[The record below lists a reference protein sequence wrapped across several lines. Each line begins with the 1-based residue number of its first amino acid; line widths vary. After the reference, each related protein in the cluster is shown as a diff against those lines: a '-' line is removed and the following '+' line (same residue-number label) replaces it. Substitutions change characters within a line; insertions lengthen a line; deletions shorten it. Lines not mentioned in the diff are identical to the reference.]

1 MIVRKSFSQFV
12 HEAITSSARAST
24 SAPSTS
30 VPRPDI
36 ITTPKPAPTS
46 TTSTTPKPILN
57 VGGTGA
63 QPAPSYSTATN
74 VKPVGTSLSSSAI
87 RPATPAPKPS
97 PTLDDLRSAAAKA
110 TMAGPSREAQ
120 ALMSPRAKAMLGQ
133 SKLDAG
139 IKAQQGVEAM
149 RSSMPSSSSTPLP
162 AANAEWAKA
171 NPKLAAAYAE
181 KQRIRGTAQTDNPLM
196 RDMRSSLSLTPSV
209 QSKDV
214 STLGRGNQSLV
225 QNPNAVKPL
234 TPTTQTSPKPT
245 APPQP
250 QTKPPTSGLTDAER
264 KRIDDFKA
272 LGPLQKMQQR
282 STIEKELQQMTPEKR
297 KEIMDYYNR

>member
-12 HEAITSSARAST
+12 KEATAS
-24 SAPSTS
+24 
-30 VPRPDI
+30 
-36 ITTPKPAPTS
+36 
-46 TTSTTPKPILN
+46 
-57 VGGTGA
+57 
-63 QPAPSYSTATN
+63 
-74 VKPVGTSLSSSAI
+74 
-87 RPATPAPKPS
+87 S

-110 TMAGPSREAQ
+110 TMAGPSKEAQ

-149 RSSMPSSSSTPLP
+149 KSSMPSSTPTPLP
-162 AANAEWAKA
+162 TPNAQWAKA
-171 NPKLAAAYAE
+171 NPKLAATYT
-181 KQRIRGTAQTDNPLM
+181 QRQQTRGTAQTDNPLM
-196 RDMRSSLSLTPSV
+196 RDMRSSLPQPKL
-209 QSKDV
+209 
-214 STLGRGNQSLV
+214 
-225 QNPNAVKPL
+225 
-234 TPTTQTSPKPT
+234 PTTQAPT

>member
-12 HEAITSSARAST
+12 KEATAS
-24 SAPSTS
+24 
-30 VPRPDI
+30 
-36 ITTPKPAPTS
+36 
-46 TTSTTPKPILN
+46 
-57 VGGTGA
+57 
-63 QPAPSYSTATN
+63 
-74 VKPVGTSLSSSAI
+74 
-87 RPATPAPKPS
+87 S

-110 TMAGPSREAQ
+110 TMAGPSKEAQ
-120 ALMSPRAKAMLGQ
+120 ALMSPRAKAFMGQ

-139 IKAQQGVEAM
+139 IKAQQGVESMKA
-149 RSSMPSSSSTPLP
+149 SMPSSTPTPLP
-162 AANAEWAKA
+162 TPNAQWAKA
-171 NPKLAAAYAE
+171 NPKLAAAYT
-181 KQRIRGTAQTDNPLM
+181 QRQQTRGTSQTDNPLM
-196 RDMRSSLSLTPSV
+196 KDMRSNLPQPKLPTSQT
-209 QSKDV
+209 
-214 STLGRGNQSLV
+214 
-225 QNPNAVKPL
+225 
-234 TPTTQTSPKPT
+234 TTQAPT

>member
-12 HEAITSSARAST
+12 KEATAS
-24 SAPSTS
+24 
-30 VPRPDI
+30 
-36 ITTPKPAPTS
+36 
-46 TTSTTPKPILN
+46 
-57 VGGTGA
+57 
-63 QPAPSYSTATN
+63 
-74 VKPVGTSLSSSAI
+74 
-87 RPATPAPKPS
+87 S

-110 TMAGPSREAQ
+110 TMAGPSKEAQ
-120 ALMSPRAKAMLGQ
+120 ALMSPRAKAFMGQ

-149 RSSMPSSSSTPLP
+149 KASMPSSTPTPLP
-162 AANAEWAKA
+162 TPNAQWAKA
-171 NPKLAAAYAE
+171 NPKLAATYT
-181 KQRIRGTAQTDNPLM
+181 QRQQTRGTVQTDNPLM
-196 RDMRSSLSLTPSV
+196 RDMRSSLP
-209 QSKDV
+209 QPK
-214 STLGRGNQSLV
+214 
-225 QNPNAVKPL
+225 A
-234 TPTTQTSPKPT
+234 PTSQTPT

>member
-12 HEAITSSARAST
+12 KEATAS
-24 SAPSTS
+24 
-30 VPRPDI
+30 
-36 ITTPKPAPTS
+36 
-46 TTSTTPKPILN
+46 
-57 VGGTGA
+57 
-63 QPAPSYSTATN
+63 
-74 VKPVGTSLSSSAI
+74 
-87 RPATPAPKPS
+87 S

-110 TMAGPSREAQ
+110 TMAGPSKEAQ
-120 ALMSPRAKAMLGQ
+120 ALMSPRAKAFMGQ

-139 IKAQQGVEAM
+139 IKAQQGVESMKA
-149 RSSMPSSSSTPLP
+149 SMPSSTPTPLP
-162 AANAEWAKA
+162 TPNAQWAKA
-171 NPKLAAAYAE
+171 NPKLAATYT
-181 KQRIRGTAQTDNPLM
+181 QRQQTRGTVQTDNPLM
-196 RDMRSSLSLTPSV
+196 RDMRSSLPQPKL
-209 QSKDV
+209 
-214 STLGRGNQSLV
+214 
-225 QNPNAVKPL
+225 
-234 TPTTQTSPKPT
+234 PTTQAPT

>member
-12 HEAITSSARAST
+12 KEATAS
-24 SAPSTS
+24 
-30 VPRPDI
+30 
-36 ITTPKPAPTS
+36 
-46 TTSTTPKPILN
+46 
-57 VGGTGA
+57 
-63 QPAPSYSTATN
+63 
-74 VKPVGTSLSSSAI
+74 
-87 RPATPAPKPS
+87 S

-110 TMAGPSREAQ
+110 TMAGPSKEAQ
-120 ALMSPRAKAMLGQ
+120 ALMSPRAKAFMGQ

-139 IKAQQGVEAM
+139 IQAQQGVEAM
-149 RSSMPSSSSTPLP
+149 KASMPSSTPTPLP
-162 AANAEWAKA
+162 TPNAQWAKA
-171 NPKLAAAYAE
+171 NPKLAATYT
-181 KQRIRGTAQTDNPLM
+181 QRQQTRGTVQTDNPLM
-196 RDMRSSLSLTPSV
+196 RDMRSSLPQPKL
-209 QSKDV
+209 
-214 STLGRGNQSLV
+214 
-225 QNPNAVKPL
+225 
-234 TPTTQTSPKPT
+234 PTTQAPT

>member
-12 HEAITSSARAST
+12 KEATAS
-24 SAPSTS
+24 
-30 VPRPDI
+30 
-36 ITTPKPAPTS
+36 
-46 TTSTTPKPILN
+46 
-57 VGGTGA
+57 
-63 QPAPSYSTATN
+63 
-74 VKPVGTSLSSSAI
+74 
-87 RPATPAPKPS
+87 S

-110 TMAGPSREAQ
+110 TMAGPSKEAQ

-139 IKAQQGVEAM
+139 IQAQQGVEAM
-149 RSSMPSSSSTPLP
+149 KSSMPSSTPTPLP
-162 AANAEWAKA
+162 TPNAQWAKA
-171 NPKLAAAYAE
+171 NPKLAATYT
-181 KQRIRGTAQTDNPLM
+181 QRQQTRGTAQTDNPLM
-196 RDMRSSLSLTPSV
+196 RDMRSSLPQPKL
-209 QSKDV
+209 
-214 STLGRGNQSLV
+214 
-225 QNPNAVKPL
+225 
-234 TPTTQTSPKPT
+234 PTTQAPT

>member
-12 HEAITSSARAST
+12 KEATAS
-24 SAPSTS
+24 
-30 VPRPDI
+30 
-36 ITTPKPAPTS
+36 
-46 TTSTTPKPILN
+46 
-57 VGGTGA
+57 
-63 QPAPSYSTATN
+63 
-74 VKPVGTSLSSSAI
+74 
-87 RPATPAPKPS
+87 S

-110 TMAGPSREAQ
+110 TMAGPSKEAQ

-139 IKAQQGVEAM
+139 IQAQQGVEAM
-149 RSSMPSSSSTPLP
+149 KSSMPSSTPTPLP
-162 AANAEWAKA
+162 TPNAQWAKA
-171 NPKLAAAYAE
+171 NPKLAATYT
-181 KQRIRGTAQTDNPLM
+181 QRQQTRGTAQTDNPLM
-196 RDMRSSLSLTPSV
+196 RDMRSSLSQPKL
-209 QSKDV
+209 
-214 STLGRGNQSLV
+214 
-225 QNPNAVKPL
+225 
-234 TPTTQTSPKPT
+234 PTTQAPT

>member
-12 HEAITSSARAST
+12 KEAITSSARAST

-30 VPRPDI
+30 APRPDI

-46 TTSTTPKPILN
+46 TTST
-57 VGGTGA
+57 
-63 QPAPSYSTATN
+63 STA
-74 VKPVGTSLSSSAI
+74 
-87 RPATPAPKPS
+87 PKSS

-139 IKAQQGVEAM
+139 IQAQQGVEAM

-171 NPKLAAAYAE
+171 NPKLAAAYSE
-181 KQRIRGTAQTDNPLM
+181 RQRIRGTAQTDNPLM

-250 QTKPPTSGLTDAER
+250 QSQSKPSSPSLNPQQQDLYKQAYQNRNNPFAKG
-264 KRIDDFKA
+264 RIKSEFSK
-272 LGPLQKMQQR
+272 L
-282 STIEKELQQMTPEKR
+282 TPEQQAAFRQYAKDQGHDWGNL
-297 KEIMDYYNR
+297 I